1 MHYAVLDLVVLP
13 LSKRLLANQLGV
25 RLKYLTWIA
34 TELKEHS
41 DSFYK
46 KVRIPKGKGRFR
58 TVYVVDGRLK
68 FLHSRLKDLLEE
80 TVPATGTSYA
90 YEPGCKIS
98 DTVTRMQSS
107 KLLLSIDFK
116 DHFGSVSMW
125 QVTKMLEHHG
135 ANPDVAFLIARLCCI
150 TVGKKSFLPQGSVVS
165 PLLSNR
171 VCEHLLDPILDQ
183 AFPDATITRYSDNL
197 YLGYASNEVS
207 GRNTLSKLREVV
219 RLATGWRCHKA
230 RIMPYYRRQRGLGL
244 VLNETAN
251 MPKDK
256 YQSLKALLYNL
267 AHSDQEAQLTRAQ
280 ESFGFVEVTVSELLL
295 RIKCQLVYWKQ
306 FLTPSRHAK
315 LLGLLN
321 LSQEKH
327 DCNNSNT

>member
-1 MHYAVLDLVVLP
+1 VLP

-34 TELKEHS
+34 TELKDSS
-41 DSFYK
+41 DTFYT
-46 KVRIPKGKGRFR
+46 KVKIPKGRGRFR

-80 TVPATGTSYA
+80 VVPATGTSYA
-90 YEPGCKIS
+90 YESGCKIS
-98 DTVTRMQSS
+98 STVKRMQKS
-107 KLLLSIDFK
+107 KLLISIDFK

-135 ANPDVAFLIARLCCI
+135 AAPDVAFLIARLCCI
-150 TVGKKSFLPQGSVVS
+150 TIGKKSFLPQGSVVS
-165 PLLSNR
+165 PILSNR
-171 VCEHLLDPILDQ
+171 VCEHLLDPVLTQ
-183 AFPDATITRYSDNL
+183 AFPDAQITRYSDNL
-197 YLGYASNEVS
+197 YLSYESSIVN
-207 GRNTLSKLREVV
+207 GRNTISKLREVV

-244 VLNETAN
+244 VLNEAAN

-267 AHSDQEAQLTRAQ
+267 AHGDQEDQLTRAQ
-280 ESFGFVEVTVSELLL
+280 EDFGFVEVTVSELLL
-295 RIKCQLVYWKQ
+295 RIKGQLVYWKQ
-306 FLTPSRHAK
+306 FLTPSRYAK

-321 LSQEKH
+321 LAQEKH
-327 DCNNSNT
+327 GSINGNS